1 MSVPSTYKYTSF
13 DKRWMQVVSKD
24 DALQILVDNEWKRGH
39 AIQLNLDTVRLRLDG
54 TDIYKDVN
62 CSFVKILEKKIRQN
76 QLVPIEVNDLVT
88 LQYEADVVS
97 AIVTQVQNYVK
108 LVITSPKSIGKEI
121 FVQPNQLRYVAKG
134 YTLYELPPL
143 NSADHAH
150 NPINSQPLK
159 SNGILRAASSSS
171 PMPNNQMNSGM
182 ALLYPAPCII
192 MAIPPL
198 NDPADF
204 PEAMAVQFPWR
215 QNDTPTVLPV
225 IRMSPGT
232 MVVVVPGSSSVGILA
247 NQGPVQVP
255 VQPVTMT

>member
-1 MSVPSTYKYTSF
+1 M
-13 DKRWMQVVSKD
+13 
-24 DALQILVDNEWKRGH
+24 
-39 AIQLNLDTVRLRLDG
+39 
-54 TDIYKDVN
+54 
-62 CSFVKILEKKIRQN
+62 
-76 QLVPIEVNDLVT
+76 
-88 LQYEADVVS
+88 VS

-134 YTLYELPPL
+134 YTLCGFSSLSLSADELPPL

-198 NDPADF
+198 NGCS
-204 PEAMAVQFPWR
+204 
-215 QNDTPTVLPV
+215 
-225 IRMSPGT
+225 IS
-232 MVVVVPGSSSVGILA
+232 GILIA
-247 NQGPVQVP
+247 
-255 VQPVTMT
+255 